1 MREVFS
7 FRNGRAPRSLFRVFN
22 FLFMVGLVVAMAIPI
37 VKVLSDSVDRSSTY
51 GLTFWPKNF
60 SLVAYQS
67 IFTNHSLFVPL
78 IVSVVTT
85 LGGMLVGLVLTTLGA
100 YVLRKRDLIGRGF
113 FSKFIFITMIF
124 SGGII
129 PTFLVLKG
137 IGITN
142 TLWAVT
148 LPTALNVFNLVL
160 MRNFFEQVP
169 DSLFESAEMDGAS
182 PFTVFWAIVLPLSK
196 AALASIGLFFAVQ
209 YWNEFFAYVI
219 YISDTVLYNFQI
231 KLRELVLSDQNLTD
245 PALIG
250 FSNTVKNAAVVV
262 AMLPFFVLYP
272 FVQKYFTAGVTMGAV
287 KE

>member
-1 MREVFS
+1 MKEVLS
-7 FRNGRAPRSLFRVFN
+7 FRNGRAPRTLFRIAN
-22 FLFMVGLVVAMAIPI
+22 FLLMVGLVVLMFIPI
-37 VKVLSDSVDRSSTY
+37 VKVLSDSMDLSNIY
-51 GLTFWPKNF
+51 GLNFWPRNF
-60 SLVAYQS
+60 SLEAYKS
-67 IFTNHSLFVPL
+67 IFSNQSLFMPL
-78 IVSVVTT
+78 IVSLVTT
-85 LGGMLVGLVLTTLGA
+85 IGGTLIGLTVTTLGA
-100 YVLRKRDLIGRGF
+100 YVLRKKDLVGRGF

-129 PTFLVLKG
+129 PTFLVLKSVG
-137 IGITN
+137 MLN

-148 LPTALNVFNLVL
+148 LPTALNVFNLIL

-169 DSLFESAEMDGAS
+169 DSLFESAEMDGAT
-182 PFTVFWAIVLPLSK
+182 PFEVFWSIVLPLSK

-209 YWNEFFAYVI
+209 YWNEFFPYVI
-219 YISDTVLYNFQI
+219 YISDTTLYNFQI
-231 KLRELVLSDQNLTD
+231 KLRDLVLSDQNLND

-262 AMLPFFVLYP
+262 AMLPFFILYP

>member
-7 FRNGRAPRSLFRVFN
+7 FRNGRAPRTLFRIFN
-22 FLFMVGLVVAMAIPI
+22 FLFMVGLVIMMAIPI
-37 VKVLSDSVDRSSTY
+37 MKVLSDSLDRSATY
-51 GLTFWPKNF
+51 GLSFWPKNF
-60 SLVAYQS
+60 SLVAYEA
-67 IFTNHSLFVPL
+67 IFTNASLFLPL
-78 IVSVVTT
+78 IVSFGTT
-85 LGGMLVGLVLTTLGA
+85 IGGTLVGLTLTTLGA
-100 YVLRKRDLIGRGF
+100 YVLRKKDLVGRGF
-113 FSKFIFITMIF
+113 FSKFIFVTMIF

-142 TLWAVT
+142 TLLAVT

-182 PFTVFWAIVLPLSK
+182 PFLVFWKIVLPLSK

-209 YWNEFFAYVI
+209 YWNEFFPYVM
-219 YISDTVLYNFQI
+219 YISDTTLYNFQI
-231 KLRELVLSDQNLTD
+231 KLRELVLSDQNMND
-245 PALIG
+245 PSLIG

-262 AMLPFFVLYP
+262 AMLPFFILYP